1 MKREERKNM
10 IEFIEK
16 KKGIERDELL
26 FMTDDEVEH
35 IYNVTYFLYEEIAEQ
50 YNNPHLISNIR
61 WGLFRYLFRYL
72 QGGKIPLIKVSL
84 YT

>member
-1 MKREERKNM
+1 M

-35 IYNVTYFLYEEIAEQ
+35 IYNVTYFCM
-50 YNNPHLISNIR
+50 R
-61 WGLFRYLFRYL
+61 KL
-72 QGGKIPLIKVSL
+72 QSSIIIPTLLAI
-84 YT
+84 

>member
-35 IYNVTYFLYEEIAEQ
+35 IYNVTYFYM
-50 YNNPHLISNIR
+50 R
-61 WGLFRYLFRYL
+61 KL
-72 QGGKIPLIKVSL
+72 QSSR
-84 YT
+84 

>member
-35 IYNVTYFLYEEIAEQ
+35 IYNVTYFYM
-50 YNNPHLISNIR
+50 R
-61 WGLFRYLFRYL
+61 KL
-72 QGGKIPLIKVSL
+72 QSSIIIPTLLKI
-84 YT
+84 

>member
-35 IYNVTYFLYEEIAEQ
+35 IYNVTYFYMKK
-50 YNNPHLISNIR
+50 
-61 WGLFRYLFRYL
+61 L
-72 QGGKIPLIKVSL
+72 QSSIIIPTLLKI
-84 YT
+84 

>member
-35 IYNVTYFLYEEIAEQ
+35 IYNVTYFCM
-50 YNNPHLISNIR
+50 R
-61 WGLFRYLFRYL
+61 KL
-72 QGGKIPLIKVSL
+72 QSSIIIPTLLAI
-84 YT
+84 

>member
-26 FMTDDEVEH
+26 
-35 IYNVTYFLYEEIAEQ
+35 
-50 YNNPHLISNIR
+50 
-61 WGLFRYLFRYL
+61 
-72 QGGKIPLIKVSL
+72 
-84 YT
+84 

>member
-35 IYNVTYFLYEEIAEQ
+35 IYNVTYFYMKK
-50 YNNPHLISNIR
+50 
-61 WGLFRYLFRYL
+61 L
-72 QGGKIPLIKVSL
+72 QSSIIIPTL
-84 YT
+84 

>member
-1 MKREERKNM
+1 M

-35 IYNVTYFLYEEIAEQ
+35 IYNVTYFYMRKLQSSIIIPTLLKYKVGI
-50 YNNPHLISNIR
+50 ISLFSPLFTGSKTPTLKFR
-61 WGLFRYLFRYL
+61 WSKEL
-72 QGGKIPLIKVSL
+72 S
-84 YT
+84 